1 MAMGKRKPRQESLF
15 VSTDRLAPSTGHPFY
30 QKLNQIL
37 AEAGFDRWA
46 ESRCARYYEQ
56 AEKRGQP
63 SLPPGVYF
71 RMLFVGYFENLD
83 SQRGIAWRCADS
95 LSLRAFLGIPLD
107 EGTPDHST
115 MTNTRKRLP
124 SEVFDEVFQFVL
136 GIAEAKSLIA
146 GKTVGVDST
155 TLEANAA
162 MKSIVRKDT
171 GEDWTAYVVRLMREA
186 GVVGADETP
195 SKEEVLRFDRKR
207 KDKTTSNE
215 DWKSESDPEAKI
227 ARMKDGTT
235 HLAYKAEHVVDLE
248 ADLILAAEVRPA
260 TDADTATLAD
270 SLAAAQLN
278 LQASGSEAVIEEV
291 AGDKGY
297 HAAKTIEMCDFLDM
311 RTYIPEP
318 KKREPSESKPEGKS
332 KRKRKSKR
340 QGKPEAERKAV
351 ANNRRRMD
359 RAKGKQLQRRRSEVV
374 ERTFAHVCET
384 GGSRRS
390 HLRGL
395 ANVAK
400 RYVIAAAAHNLGRIL
415 RKLTGVGKPKAAA
428 GLAESVE
435 GLSKRYRI
443 VWANIRAVWAE
454 MGHVFRR
461 VNDQELVR
469 LRA

>member
-15 VSTDRLAPSTGHPFY
+15 VSTDQLTPSAGHPFY
-30 QKLNQIL
+30 QKLNALL

-46 ESRCARYYEQ
+46 ESRCAKYYEQ

-124 SEVFDEVFQFVL
+124 AEVFDEVFQFVL
-136 GIAEAKSLIA
+136 GIAEAKALIA
-146 GKTVGVDST
+146 GKVVGVDST

-186 GVVGADETP
+186 GVVGPDETP
-195 SKEEVLRFDRKR
+195 SKEEVIRFDRKR
-207 KDKTTSNE
+207 EDKSASNE
-215 DWKSESDPEAKI
+215 DWKSETDPDAKI
-227 ARMKDGTT
+227 AKMKDGTT

-248 ADLILAAEVRPA
+248 ADLILAAELRPA

-278 LQASGSEAVIEEV
+278 LKASGSEAVIEE
-291 AGDKGY
+291 AAADKGY
-297 HAAKTIEMCDFLDM
+297 HAAATLELCNFLEV

-318 KKREPSESKPEGKS
+318 KKKPSKGKGKS
-332 KRKRKSKR
+332 KSKR
-340 QGKPEAERKAV
+340 AEKPEAERRAV
-351 ANNRRRMD
+351 ANNRRRMGG
-359 RAKGKQLQRRRSEVV
+359 AKGKKLQRRRSEVV

-415 RKLTGVGKPKAAA
+415 RKLTGVGKPKALQAMA
-428 GLAESVE
+428 EYLDARGQRLASWFQNAMAVLRRTDVRNRE
-435 GLSKRYRI
+435 G
-443 VWANIRAVWAE
+443 NC
-454 MGHVFRR
+454 
-461 VNDQELVR
+461 ELVR
-469 LRA
+469 LFI

>member
-1 MAMGKRKPRQESLF
+1 MAMGKRKSRQESLF
-15 VSTDRLAPSTGHPFY
+15 VSTDRLVPSAGHPFY
-30 QKLNQIL
+30 QKLNQLL

-46 ESRCARYYEQ
+46 ESRCAEYYEQ

-136 GIAEAKSLIA
+136 GIAEAKALIA

-195 SKEEVLRFDRKR
+195 SKEEVIRFDRKR
-207 KDKTTSNE
+207 KDKTTSNA

-340 QGKPEAERKAV
+340 QEKPEAERKAV
-351 ANNRRRMD
+351 ANNRRRMG

-415 RKLTGVGKPKAAA
+415 RKLTGVGKPKALQGAA
-428 GLAESVE
+428 EDLDAHGQRLASRFQNVLAMLRRTYVRNRE
-435 GLSKRYRI
+435 G
-443 VWANIRAVWAE
+443 NC
-454 MGHVFRR
+454 
-461 VNDQELVR
+461 ELVR
-469 LRA
+469 LFI

>member
-1 MAMGKRKPRQESLF
+1 MRA
-15 VSTDRLAPSTGHPFY
+15 
-30 QKLNQIL
+30 I
-37 AEAGFDRWA
+37 
-46 ESRCARYYEQ
+46 
-56 AEKRGQP
+56 
-63 SLPPGVYF
+63 PGVG
-71 RMLFVGYFENLD
+71 RIRALRPG
-83 SQRGIAWRCADS
+83 AD
-95 LSLRAFLGIPLD
+95 A
-107 EGTPDHST
+107 H
-115 MTNTRKRLP
+115 
-124 SEVFDEVFQFVL
+124 
-136 GIAEAKSLIA
+136 
-146 GKTVGVDST
+146 VGVLVDAFAAFA
-155 TLEANAA
+155 TL
-162 MKSIVRKDT
+162 D
-171 GEDWTAYVVRLMREA
+171 
-186 GVVGADETP
+186 DEL
-195 SKEEVLRFDRKR
+195 S
-207 KDKTTSNE
+207 S
-215 DWKSESDPEAKI
+215 
-227 ARMKDGTT
+227 
-235 HLAYKAEHVVDLE
+235 LE

-278 LQASGSEAVIEEV
+278 LEASGSDAVIEEV

-415 RKLTGVGKPKAAA
+415 RKLTGAGKPKALQGAA
-428 GLAESVE
+428 EYLDAHGQRLASRFQNVLAMLRRTYVRNRE
-435 GLSKRYRI
+435 G
-443 VWANIRAVWAE
+443 NC
-454 MGHVFRR
+454 
-461 VNDQELVR
+461 ELVP
-469 LRA
+469 LFI